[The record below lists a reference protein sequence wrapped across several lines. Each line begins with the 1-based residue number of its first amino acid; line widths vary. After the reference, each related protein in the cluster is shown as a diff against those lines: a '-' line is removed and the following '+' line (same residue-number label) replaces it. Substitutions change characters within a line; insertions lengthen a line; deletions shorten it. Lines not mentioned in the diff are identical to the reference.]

1 MAHYLLKLKKAKSM
15 DAGCG
20 VDLSITAFTDAVVK
34 WDQFT
39 SSSRI
44 KYNVEPITELYIK
57 NFGVLWEVN
66 KIIVIDLL

>member
-1 MAHYLLKLKKAKSM
+1 MAHYLLKLKKVKSL

-20 VDLSITAFTDAVVK
+20 VGLSITAFTDAVVK

-57 NFGVLWEVN
+57 TLAFCEKLV
-66 KIIVIDLL
+66 KIMVIDLL